1 MLVGKNKWQNV
12 NRRPNHVHIFMNLN
26 FSGNYISAPPPHPS
40 FLFLKSFLPCVY
52 GNRCYFDCSYQSSGT
67 SKSRLSKR
75 NFTIPRLELMAMHME
90 ANLCKNIEDSLEEQ
104 PQSESFMDGL
114 TVQLLYIGQEG
125 EEPINNLR
133 ATGLIK

>member
-1 MLVGKNKWQNV
+1 
-12 NRRPNHVHIFMNLN
+12 
-26 FSGNYISAPPPHPS
+26 
-40 FLFLKSFLPCVY
+40 
-52 GNRCYFDCSYQSSGT
+52 
-67 SKSRLSKR
+67 
-75 NFTIPRLELMAMHME
+75 MHME

-133 ATGLIK
+133 ATGLIKYVKRILSTGDKFQQVATDRKEIARILSTGGKFQQIATQLILVVEVAV